1 MPHVLPERVTPLR
14 LARAGERL
22 DGALAIRDMAR
33 LTGRVRDLEGAVS
46 ISLAFRSEDGICSI
60 EGRVSGQLALTCQRC
75 MGPMDWRL
83 DVPVA
88 TRVVASEREEADAEV
103 ECVRVDE
110 DGDLALTAFVEEE
123 ILLAL
128 PEFTRHDPADCP
140 VRLEDFAAPDAP
152 PRESPFAVLAELKR
166 DN

>member
-1 MPHVLPERVTPLR
+1 M
-14 LARAGERL
+14 
-22 DGALAIRDMAR
+22 
-33 LTGRVRDLEGAVS
+33 TGILRVRRFLIKNEHGKLPYPEGTACAEV
-46 ISLAFRSEDGICSI
+46 LR
-60 EGRVSGQLALTCQRC
+60 
-75 MGPMDWRL
+75 
-83 DVPVA
+83 A
-88 TRVVASEREEADAEV
+88 TVASEREEADAEV